1 MLRLFILALILLF
14 FPPAC
19 KPHQKP
25 TIFSTPLG
33 DIEKD
38 ASMAEVM
45 DLFGNPSRITTGD
58 STESWYYQVK
68 GQERVVIDFLEGK
81 VVGVSERSSEE
92 LPH

>member
-1 MLRLFILALILLF
+1 MLRILFLSLVIGMTF
-14 FPPAC
+14 WFTAC

-25 TIFSTPLG
+25 AIFSTSLG

-58 STESWYYQVK
+58 STESWYYRVK
-68 GQERVVIDFLEGK
+68 GQEKVAIDFLEGK
-81 VVGVSERSSEE
+81 VVGVRERVK
-92 LPH
+92 